1 MRSRN
6 RGRKLDG
13 FLLLDKRIGISS
25 NHALQEVK
33 RLFNAAKAGHTGSLD
48 PLATGLLPICFGQA
62 TRLSTFLLD
71 TSKAYQ
77 VDIRLGSTTT
87 TGDTEG
93 EVLEQKPVP
102 VLDESVLKPVLSAL
116 TGSISQVPPMYSALK
131 QKGVRL
137 YELARKGIE
146 VERKPR
152 TITIYDL
159 EFLAY
164 SGNLLSVRVSC
175 SKGTYIRTLAESIG
189 EAIGCGAHI
198 DSLRRTGVGQFRIE
212 NSWTIQGLQTVTSEG
227 REYECLLP
235 IDQAVGEWPR
245 LELSAEAAWSASQ
258 GQSVVAPGKSAQ
270 GWVRMYTPDSRFLG
284 MGQVLPDNRVA
295 PRKLFLQSTGAGQ

>member
-1 MRSRN
+1 
-6 RGRKLDG
+6 
-13 FLLLDKRIGISS
+13 
-25 NHALQEVK
+25 
-33 RLFNAAKAGHTGSLD
+33 
-48 PLATGLLPICFGQA
+48 
-62 TRLSTFLLD
+62 LLD

-258 GQSVVAPGKSAQ
+258 GQSVVASGKSAQ

>member
-1 MRSRN
+1 
-6 RGRKLDG
+6 
-13 FLLLDKRIGISS
+13 LLDKRSGISS
-25 NHALQEVK
+25 NQALQEVK

-62 TRLSTFLLD
+62 TRLSGFLLD

-93 EVLEQKPVP
+93 EVLEQKPIP
-102 VLDESVLKPVLSAL
+102 VLDESVLEPVLSAL
-116 TGSISQVPPMYSALK
+116 TGNISQVPPMYSALK

-164 SGNLLSVRVSC
+164 SGDLLSLRVSC

-212 NSWTIQGLQTVTSEG
+212 NSWTIQGLQAATSEG
-227 REYECLLP
+227 RESACLLP

-245 LELSAEAAWSASQ
+245 LELSAESAWSASL
-258 GQSVVAPGKSAQ
+258 GQSVLAPDKSTE
-270 GWVRMYTPDSRFLG
+270 GWVRMYAPDSRFLG
-284 MGQVLPDNRVA
+284 MGEVLPDKRIA
-295 PRKLFLQSTGAGQ
+295 PRKLFLRSIGTGQ

>member
-1 MRSRN
+1 
-6 RGRKLDG
+6 LDG
-13 FLLLDKRIGISS
+13 FLLLDKRSGISS
-25 NHALQEVK
+25 NQALQEVR

-62 TRLSTFLLD
+62 TRLSAFLLD

-77 VDIRLGSTTT
+77 VDIRLGRTTT

-93 EVLEQKPVP
+93 EILEQKPVP
-102 VLDESVLKPVLSAL
+102 VLDESALKPVLSAL

-131 QKGVRL
+131 QNGVRL

-159 EFLAY
+159 EFLAC
-164 SGNLLSVRVSC
+164 SGDLLSLRVSC

-212 NSWTIQGLQTVTSEG
+212 NSWTVQGLETIVSED
-227 REYECLLP
+227 RESVCLLP

-245 LELSAEAAWSASQ
+245 LELSAESAWSASL
-258 GQSVVAPGKSAQ
+258 GQSVLAPEKSVQ
-270 GWVRMYTPDSRFLG
+270 GWVRMYTPDSHFLG
-284 MGQVLPDNRVA
+284 MGEVLPGNRIA
-295 PRKLFLQSTGAGQ
+295 PRKLFLRSTGAGQ